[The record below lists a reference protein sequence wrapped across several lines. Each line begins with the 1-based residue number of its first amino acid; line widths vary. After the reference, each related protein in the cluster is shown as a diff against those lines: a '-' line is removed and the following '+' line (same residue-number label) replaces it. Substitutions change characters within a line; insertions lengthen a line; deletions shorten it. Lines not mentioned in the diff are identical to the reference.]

1 MQQYTPIGRCLR
13 FLRRYN
19 RYIKVSVIAI
29 IALTI
34 ALLPTT
40 IFGIPG
46 LTPIQQ
52 RMIAIFVWAALMW
65 IIEAVPAWT
74 TSLLIIVIMLLTVS
88 DSSLNFLK
96 QEKEKTSTS
105 LQHVSKIE
113 KGDTLSIITK
123 QEIAAEM
130 IPTDASIKE
139 DGILLV
145 KHIAAKGENIDS
157 ICNRYSISKNDVYK
171 ETVTKKSPYMSYKD
185 IMGYFANPT
194 VMLFMGGF
202 ILALV
207 ASKSGVDISMAR
219 AMLKPFGSRPKV
231 VLFGFIIVT
240 AIFSMFVSNT
250 ATAAMMLTF
259 LAPVLRQLP
268 ANEKGTAALALAIP
282 IGANIGGLA
291 TPIGTPPNG
300 IALQY
305 INDPTGLNLNVG
317 FGEWMT
323 IMTPLVIVILI
334 ISWLL
339 LSIFYPFT
347 SKEINIRI
355 IGGAKKGW
363 RTSVIYGTLAVTIL
377 LWMFES
383 LTGIN
388 SYVVALIPIGV
399 FAITRI
405 IKSSDLKDIDW
416 ACLWM
421 VAGGFALGDGMKK
434 TGLAQTMVD
443 AIPFDSWPV
452 LAVVLGGGVICWLLS
467 QFISNSAATALMVPL
482 MVAVGSGMQEA
493 LGDYGGVGTL
503 LVGVAM
509 AASFAMSLPISTP
522 PNAIA
527 YSTGLIKTKQMFI
540 TGMTIGIISLII
552 GYVLII
558 SVGKTGYFG

>member
-1 MQQYTPIGRCLR
+1 
-13 FLRRYN
+13 
-19 RYIKVSVIAI
+19 
-29 IALTI
+29 
-34 ALLPTT
+34 
-40 IFGIPG
+40 
-46 LTPIQQ
+46 
-52 RMIAIFVWAALMW
+52 
-65 IIEAVPAWT
+65 
-74 TSLLIIVIMLLTVS
+74 
-88 DSSLNFLK
+88 
-96 QEKEKTSTS
+96 
-105 LQHVSKIE
+105 
-113 KGDTLSIITK
+113 
-123 QEIAAEM
+123 
-130 IPTDASIKE
+130 
-139 DGILLV
+139 
-145 KHIAAKGENIDS
+145 
-157 ICNRYSISKNDVYK
+157 
-171 ETVTKKSPYMSYKD
+171 
-185 IMGYFANPT
+185 
-194 VMLFMGGF
+194 
-202 ILALV
+202 
-207 ASKSGVDISMAR
+207 
-219 AMLKPFGSRPKV
+219 
-231 VLFGFIIVT
+231 
-240 AIFSMFVSNT
+240 
-250 ATAAMMLTF
+250 
-259 LAPVLRQLP
+259 
-268 ANEKGTAALALAIP
+268 
-282 IGANIGGLA
+282 
-291 TPIGTPPNG
+291 
-300 IALQY
+300 
-305 INDPTGLNLNVG
+305 
-317 FGEWMT
+317 
-323 IMTPLVIVILI
+323 MTPLVIVILI

-377 LWMFES
+377 LWMFEN

>member
-1 MQQYTPIGRCLR
+1 MQQYTPIEKCIR

-19 RYIKVSVIAI
+19 RYIKVTAIAIMALVIAM
-29 IALTI
+29 
-34 ALLPTT
+34 LPTEW
-40 IFGIPG
+40 FGIAA

-88 DSSLNFLK
+88 DSGITLLTNGYDA
-96 QEKEKTSTS
+96 KE
-105 LQHVSKIE
+105 L
-113 KGDTLSIITK
+113 
-123 QEIAAEM
+123 
-130 IPTDASIKE
+130 
-139 DGILLV
+139 
-145 KHIAAKGENIDS
+145 
-157 ICNRYSISKNDVYK
+157 
-171 ETVTKKSPYMSYKD
+171 MSYKS
-185 IMGYFANPT
+185 IMGCFANPT

-207 ASKSGVDISMAR
+207 ASKSGIDISMAR
-219 AMLKPFGSRPKV
+219 AMLKPFGSKPRV
-231 VLFGFIIVT
+231 VLLGFILVT

-259 LAPVLRQLP
+259 MAPVIRQLP
-268 ANEKGTAALALAIP
+268 ATEKGTAALALAIP

-305 INDPTGLNLNVG
+305 INDVDGLNLGVD
-317 FGEWMT
+317 FGEWTLVMA
-323 IMTPLVIVILI
+323 PLMLI
-334 ISWLL
+334 ILLISWVL
-339 LSIFYPFT
+339 LSSMFPFT
-347 SKEINIRI
+347 AKKVNLTI

-363 RTSVIYGTLAVTIL
+363 RTYVIYATLAVTIL
-377 LWMFES
+377 LWMFEKY
-383 LTGIN
+383 TGIN

-421 VAGGFALGDGMKK
+421 VAGGFALGEGMSK
-434 TGLAQTMVD
+434 TGLAKTLVD
-443 AIPFDSWPV
+443 AIPFDNWPAMLV
-452 LAVVLGGGVICWLLS
+452 LLGGGIICWLLS
-467 QFISNSAATALMVPL
+467 QFISNSAATALMVPI
-482 MVAVGSGMQEA
+482 MVAVGTGMKDA
-493 LGDYGGVGTL
+493 LGDFGGVGTL

-540 TGMTIGIISLII
+540 TGMLIGVISLVI

-558 SVGKTGYFG
+558 AVGKTGYFG